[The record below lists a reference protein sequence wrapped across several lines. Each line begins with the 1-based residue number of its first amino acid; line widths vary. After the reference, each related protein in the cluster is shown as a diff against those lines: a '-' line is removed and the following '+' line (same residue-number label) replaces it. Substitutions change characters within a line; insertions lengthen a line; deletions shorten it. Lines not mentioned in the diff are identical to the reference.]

1 MFDGKKIICITTCY
15 NELNKIDKVA
25 AKMDKNVVD
34 EFLIID
40 DGSTDG
46 SPETAKPYDVTV
58 ISLKRNMGV
67 GYGIRIGLKYALKN
81 KYDIIVMIA
90 GNNKDNPK
98 EIRRLLKPIT
108 RLSYDFVQGSRFM
121 KGGQYGKMPY
131 YRILATRLHPIL
143 FSLISRKWV
152 TESTNGFRAF
162 KASIFQDNRIN
173 LYQSWLDRYELE
185 PYLYYKVIKL
195 GYKTTEVPVTKIYPP
210 KSAGYTKMK
219 PFTGWWSI
227 YRPII
232 LLGLHLRK

>member
-1 MFDGKKIICITTCY
+1 LFDGKKIICITTCY

-25 AKMDKNVVD
+25 AKMDKDVVD

-46 SPETAKPYDVTV
+46 SPETAKPYGATV

-67 GYGIRIGLKYALKN
+67 GNGIRIGLKYALKN

-108 RLSYDFVQGSRFM
+108 RRSFDFVQGSRFM
-121 KGGQYGKMPY
+121 AGGKYGKMPH

-143 FSLISRKWV
+143 FSLISKKWV

-195 GYKTTEVPVTKIYPP
+195 GYETTEVPVTKIYPP

-219 PFTGWWSI
+219 PFSGWWSI
-227 YRPII
+227 FRPIF
-232 LLGLHLRK
+232 LLGFHLRR